1 MKLLFI
7 YDSSEL
13 KEIGKIVNNVPVKEQ
28 IHISTVEDTSN
39 KRLLFDVAIE
49 IKKEINDSEHSII
62 FIDQFLS
69 CADED
74 FEWLEKNAGIAL
86 IKFLRMMG
94 VHHHIVL
101 ISPFTEAELL
111 RQNPGNYIV
120 SSKGVSLKR
129 YLDEITEWPLSSVN
143 DLSADKLSGPL
154 KPYLSIDFELPEDNR
169 HDWANWWGID
179 RLWNI
184 HRVVEMEKYG
194 FTERWNLKEYP
205 DGLKEKTKELKNR
218 KALFL
223 YGHQDK
229 IIANRLIQFNEEIES
244 LKNTL
249 QIYITAR
256 DNYIKEKEVIKSLL
270 KDKNY
275 EIKNLEK
282 RISYIEFRLPGL
294 NGLCGLFYEKK
305 AECIKKI
312 VQLSDQ
318 IRELETRL
326 MEEYGLNQNIHGLN
340 SRITN
345 IDGELMEL
353 KNSLIQEEEKYLI
366 ILKSQID
373 VLDEEINRQQ
383 SRISSLSI
391 YTIREQLQKKSPKI
405 IYIDDQADEGWS
417 NIFQHIIYNKEEE
430 SLFKVIQPKREE
442 KIDTDYFNCNVAPSI
457 EKHNP
462 DLILLDLRLNK
473 ESGIRLEVEK
483 LTGAMI
489 LKEIR
494 KQYPGIP
501 VLMTTASNK
510 SWSYEELLR
519 IGCDAF
525 WTKEGVDTGMTEVDS
540 IRNYLRF
547 AELCL
552 VLTGEDYCCLKEYF
566 ENVKHLEEKG
576 KNQKHWWQQEDRF
589 NKDRLN
595 EVDPDIIYNIIKDT
609 ATIFREYL
617 KSKIIRQSDLV
628 IFNEWFYASLIIQN
642 LGKIIEKLHYSGAE
656 VSAVIMNYREDFCG
670 KQLFL
675 KRHEASHIELT
686 KKLNEEDA
694 KNYMKE
700 IFEYLN
706 NKEYCPK
713 PGPKVVGKIKL

>member
-1 MKLLFI
+1 MNLLFI
-7 YDSSEL
+7 YDSPEL
-13 KEIGKIVNNVPVKEQ
+13 REIGKICNNISFKKQ
-28 IHISTVEDTSN
+28 IHISTIDDTSH
-39 KRLLFDVAIE
+39 KRLLYDVAIE
-49 IKKEINDSEHSII
+49 IKKKINDNEHAVI
-62 FIDQFLS
+62 FVDQYLS

-111 RQNPGNYIV
+111 RQNPENYIV
-120 SSKGVSLKR
+120 SSKGVSLKK
-129 YLDEITEWPLSSVN
+129 YLDEISEWPLSSFN
-143 DLSADKLSGPL
+143 YLSADKFSGLL

-184 HRVVEMEKYG
+184 HRVVEKEKYG

-205 DGLKEKTKELKNR
+205 DSLKDKIKQLKNS

-223 YGHQDK
+223 YAHRDK

-244 LKNTL
+244 LKKTL
-249 QIYITAR
+249 QTYISAR
-256 DNYIKEKEVIKSLL
+256 DNYIKEKELIKSLL
-270 KDKNY
+270 RDKNY
-275 EIKNLEK
+275 EIRNLEK

-294 NGLCGLFYEKK
+294 NGLSSFFYEIKS
-305 AECIKKI
+305 ECIKKI

-318 IRELETRL
+318 IRDFEIRL
-326 MEEYGLNQNIHGLN
+326 MEEYGLNENIRGLN
-340 SRITN
+340 CRITN
-345 IDGELMEL
+345 VDEELMEF
-353 KNSLIQEEEKYLI
+353 KNLLIQEEERYLN
-366 ILKSQID
+366 ILKFQID

-383 SRISSLSI
+383 SRISSLSL
-391 YTIREQLQKKSPKI
+391 YTIRKQLQEKSPKI

-417 NIFQHIIYNKEEE
+417 NIFQQIVYNKEEE
-430 SLFKVIQPKREE
+430 NLFKVIQSEME
-442 KIDTDYFNCNVAPSI
+442 VNIDTDYFYATVSPLI

-462 DLILLDLRLNK
+462 DLILLDLRLHK
-473 ESGIRLEVEK
+473 ESGIRLEVEN
-483 LTGAMI
+483 LTGAI
-489 LKEIR
+489 LLKEIKR
-494 KQYPGIP
+494 HYPGLP

-525 WTKEGVDTGMTEVDS
+525 WTKEGVDTGMTELDS

-552 VLTGEDYCCLKEYF
+552 VLIGDDYCCLKEYF
-566 ENVKHLEEKG
+566 ENVKRLEEKG

-589 NKDRLN
+589 KKDRLN
-595 EVDPDIIYNIIKDT
+595 EVEPDIIYSILKDT
-609 ATIFREYL
+609 AIIFREYL
-617 KSKIIRQSDLV
+617 KSKIIRQSDLT
-628 IFNEWFYASLIIQN
+628 IFNGWFYASLIIQN

-656 VSAVIMNYREDFCG
+656 VSIVIMNYREDFCG

-686 KKLNEEDA
+686 KKLTEGDA
-694 KNYMKE
+694 KNFMNE
-700 IFEYLN
+700 ILEYLN

-713 PGPKVVGKIKL
+713 PGPKVVGQTKL